1 MARAMFRYAVAQLT
15 CALNE
20 SDSSYQFITTASHK
34 VDEPEILGCGILNAM
49 QKHYNPQCAQAAC
62 SPSDPDFNFLDTI
75 LTHRE
80 AFVAWPYGHRTC
92 SKALTQLAFELERRH
107 REESK
112 DGDLDTA
119 IALHNEAWLMSG
131 WYST

>member
-1 MARAMFRYAVAQLT
+1 MPAP
-15 CALNE
+15 
-20 SDSSYQFITTASHK
+20 K
-34 VDEPEILGCGILNAM
+34 VEKAELIGCGILNAM
-49 QKHYNPQCAQAAC
+49 QRHYCPNTAQAAC

-107 REESK
+107 QEENK